1 MTVTTTSARFSAD
14 RDDQTALGWRVWVPC
29 FGMALCSLL
38 SFVDRQVLAVLSPTI
53 LHDTGMSAQ
62 DYGNVVFFFFIA
74 YTVGNPLWG
83 SIIDFIGLRAGM
95 LIAVG
100 VWSAASGGHALMSSV
115 AGFAIARGC
124 LGLGEGATFPGG
136 LRTAMESLPANR
148 RGRGAALSFSGG
160 AIGAI
165 VTPLV
170 IVPVGLRF
178 GWRAAFVLSGLI
190 GVVWLLIWAA
200 IARPPFLPRNA
211 GRPARIGYPNPL
223 ERRFWALVFSYA
235 PPAISAGPIL
245 TLIPIYLN
253 RGLGVSQAEL
263 GRIFWIPPFL
273 WVLGYFAG
281 GWAADRYASHNPR
294 PVGLMLVLT
303 VLALPFG
310 MTTWSQSVA
319 YAIALISASTFIAG
333 AFQMV
338 TLKVAAHHYPREQT
352 AMIAGIASGSWSLLN
367 AALSPTIGRLF
378 DQHAYAS
385 AFWMVALCPVVGVGV
400 WLVLT
405 MGQRQTVV
413 AADPLQHRPPL

>member
-1 MTVTTTSARFSAD
+1 MATASTISNAPRAQDD
-14 RDDQTALGWRVWVPC
+14 RAALGWRVWVPC

-53 LHDTGMSAQ
+53 LRDTGMSAQ
-62 DYGNVVFFFFIA
+62 DYGNVVFFFFVA

-100 VWSAASGGHALMSSV
+100 IWSAASGGHALMSSV
-115 AGFAIARGC
+115 AGFAAARAL

-136 LRTAMESLPANR
+136 LRTAMESLPPNR

-170 IVPVGLRF
+170 VVPIGIRF
-178 GWRAAFVLSGLI
+178 GWRVAFVLSGLI
-190 GVVWLLIWAA
+190 GVGWLALWAV
-200 IARPPFLPRNA
+200 IARPPFLPKRA
-211 GRPARIGYPNPL
+211 GRPARIGYPNPF

-245 TLIPIYLN
+245 TLVPIYLN
-253 RGLGVSQAEL
+253 RALGVSQAEL

-281 GWAADRYASHNPR
+281 GWAADRYASDNPR
-294 PVGLMLVLT
+294 PVGLLVVLT

-310 MTTWSQSVA
+310 MTTWSHSVP
-319 YAIALISASTFIAG
+319 YAIAMISASTFIAG

-338 TLKVAAHHYPREQT
+338 ALKIAAHHYGREQT
-352 AMIAGIASGSWSLLN
+352 AMIAGIASGAWSLLN
-367 AALSPTIGRLF
+367 AGLSPMIGRLF
-378 DQHAYAS
+378 DQHAYGS
-385 AFWMVALCPVVGVGV
+385 AFWIVALCPAVGIGV
-400 WLVLT
+400 WLLL
-405 MGQRQTVV
+405 MLGQPRVVV
-413 AADPLQHRPPL
+413 AEARQPRTPL